1 MKAWPSDPHHALN
14 LYIPNKR
21 PRGAP
26 RIVDLPGN
34 WNKMWGRTPEADYL
48 DYGTIN
54 PGTQNGAKNQRRHR
68 IKAAQSFRYH
78 PARVKS
84 EFGEPKDAPNVI
96 KRKEELKKEE
106 EAKKKRE
113 KKKEDK
119 HFKNV
124 PTQKDKKG
132 NVFVRPGMTRMSD
145 KVDADGRLDADF
157 EERQK
162 AKYAKEHNIQDTNH
176 PFKGLSNPL
185 FTNMMMTNPGMRLLM
200 PMMMNKGNGMGIHKM
215 LNDPYMNMMNMMNV
229 MNNPHF
235 LNAVPYASL
244 GYNPNLFGHGM
255 PIYHGT
261 QFENKPLNQ
270 RNTNKLRRRTMEDAK
285 KKVDQGG
292 YHGGLYQ
299 NGAKHPL
306 HSPWRVK
313 MRRCRL
319 KNGQRVIF
327 PASQVNMDKFDQI
340 CNYDPNAPDAQYSI
354 DINTIAPVKCFF
366 SMDIIYCARIY
377 C

>member
-1 MKAWPSDPHHALN
+1 M
-14 LYIPNKR
+14 
-21 PRGAP
+21 
-26 RIVDLPGN
+26 DLPGN

-48 DYGTIN
+48 DYGTIY
-54 PGTQNGAKNQRRHR
+54 PKEQHTQNLAHR
-68 IKAAQSFRYH
+68 IKGVQSFRHH

-84 EFGEPKDAPNVI
+84 EFNEPKDAPNLV
-96 KRKEELKKEE
+96 KKKEE
-106 EAKKKRE
+106 EIKKEQEEK

-124 PTQKDKKG
+124 PTKKDKNG
-132 NVFVRPGMTRMSD
+132 NVYVRPGMTNMND
-145 KVDADGRLDADF
+145 NTDADGRLDEDYKK
-157 EERQK
+157 EDN
-162 AKYAKEHNIQDTNH
+162 KYMKEHNLHDQAH
-176 PFKGLSNPL
+176 PFQGLSNPL
-185 FTNMMMTNPGMRLLM
+185 FANMMMSNPGMRLLM
-200 PMMMNKGNGMGIHKM
+200 PMMMNNGNGMGIHKY
-215 LNDPYMNMMNMMNV
+215 LNDPYMNMMNNMAI

-235 LNAVPYASL
+235 LNAVPYASM
-244 GYNPNLFGHGM
+244 GYTPNLFGHGM

-261 QFENKPLNQ
+261 QFENNPINPKQL
-270 RNTNKLRRRTMEDAK
+270 NKLRRRTMEDDNAK
-285 KKVDQGG
+285 KKVDEGG

-340 CNYDPNAPDAQYSI
+340 CNYDPNAPKAEYSI
-354 DINTIAPVKCFF
+354 DINTIAPVKCFLCGYY
-366 SMDIIYCARIY
+366 IYCARIY
-377 C
+377 IVDKHLTGFIILPHFYPINN